1 MSTKIL
7 EGFGNKFAEQWVIT
21 ILTPAF
27 VFWAE
32 GAILAIKKIGWKNIY
47 SLFTTLPEIL
57 QIGSLIG
64 IFIMMSISAFVVQKF
79 DRKVIRILE
88 GYWGEVFGYLFFCL
102 KKRQVEKREKLW
114 SDLDKINPPTDETY
128 NKYIRVDRQLQH
140 YPTNERDILP
150 TRLGNILRA
159 AERRPL
165 DRYGLDAIIV
175 WPRLWILLPD
185 GVRAD
190 LQAAYSD
197 LNIAARVWLWSLLCL
212 VWVPLYATCV
222 WWWWLLPII
231 IVVIALYIYYGW
243 LLETAINYSS
253 LIDAVFDLY
262 RVNLYQSLRWKL
274 PLDTQEDKKFG
285 LEITE
290 YLWRGADPDNPVVF
304 RPPS

>member
-32 GAILAIKKIGWKNIY
+32 GAIIAIKKVGWKNIH

-64 IFIMMSISAFVVQKF
+64 IFLVISISAFVVQKF
-79 DRKVIRILE
+79 DRKVIRLLE
-88 GYWGEVFGYLFFCL
+88 GYWSGIFGLSFLF
-102 KKRQVEKREKLW
+102 KKLQIEKRKKL
-114 SDLDKINPPTDETY
+114 SVELDKVNPYTNETY
-128 NKYIRVDRQLQH
+128 NKYVRIDRQLQY
-140 YPTNERDILP
+140 YPTDERDILP

-165 DRYGLDAIIV
+165 DRYGLDAIII

-197 LNIAARVWLWSLLCL
+197 LNIAARVWLWSVLCL

-222 WWWWLLPII
+222 WWWWLLPI
-231 IVVIALYIYYGW
+231 VVIATALYIYYGW
-243 LLETAINYSS
+243 LLETAINYSK

-274 PLDTQEDKKFG
+274 PANTLEDKVFG
-285 LEITE
+285 LEITK
-290 YLWRGADPDNPVVF
+290 YLWRGADPDNPALF
-304 RPPS
+304 QPPT